1 VSRADPFFFFPCCAL
16 LRWLKEDMKNVETNN
31 RTEISESK
39 WRDLVGGFILAFG
52 EIEFITYRLW
62 NDLFP
67 DQKPPEKFRPRTN
80 LILDYLKASA
90 EKNETVIQLLTDAVG
105 LAEKRNIVAHNPMQ
119 VQVYQHTRTGQIMI
133 DHAITCRK
141 TEEYIEDCDLK
152 EFRANAEDLVWQL
165 YLALEYI
172 PDLPQPK

>member
-1 VSRADPFFFFPCCAL
+1 
-16 LRWLKEDMKNVETNN
+16 METNN
-31 RTEISESK
+31 SREISESK

-67 DQKPPEKFRPRTN
+67 DQKPLEKFRPRTIQ
-80 LILDYLKASA
+80 ILASLQ
-90 EKNETVIQLLTDAVG
+90 ESPKKNEAVIQLLTEAVG

-119 VQVYQHTRTGQIMI
+119 VQVFQHTRTGQIMI

-141 TEEYIEDCDLK
+141 TEEYIDDLCLK
-152 EFRANAEDLVWQL
+152 ELRAQAEELVWQL
-165 YLALEYI
+165 YMVLGYI
-172 PDLPQPK
+172 PEATQLK

>member
-1 VSRADPFFFFPCCAL
+1 MELNNSR
-16 LRWLKEDMKNVETNN
+16 
-31 RTEISESK
+31 EISESK

-67 DQKPPEKFRPRTN
+67 DQKAPDKFRPRTN
-80 LILDYLKASA
+80 LILDHLKVSP
-90 EKNETVIQLLTDAVG
+90 EKNENVIQLLTDAVG

-119 VQVYQHTRTGQIMI
+119 VQVYQHARTRQIMI
-133 DHAITCRK
+133 DHAISCRK

-152 EFRANAEDLVWQL
+152 EFRANAETLVWKL
-165 YLALEYI
+165 YLTLEYI
-172 PDLPQPK
+172 PEFPQPK

>member
-1 VSRADPFFFFPCCAL
+1 
-16 LRWLKEDMKNVETNN
+16 METNN
-31 RTEISESK
+31 SREISESK

-67 DQKPPEKFRPRTN
+67 DQKPLEKFRPRTN
-80 LILDYLKASA
+80 QILANLQESPQ
-90 EKNETVIQLLTDAVG
+90 KNEAVIQLLTEAVG

-119 VQVYQHTRTGQIMI
+119 VQVFQHTRTGQVMI

-141 TEEYIEDCDLK
+141 TEEYIDDLCLK
-152 EFRANAEDLVWQL
+152 EIRAQAEELVWKL
-165 YLALEYI
+165 YMALGYI
-172 PDLPQPK
+172 PEATQLK